1 MTSQSPKFQPRA
13 GKGRSPKATICL
25 EYNKTVNQD
34 YSKFIDDMIEKKVQQ
49 AVRSLAIH
57 LR

>member
-1 MTSQSPKFQPRA
+1 MTTQSPKFQPRA

-34 YSKFIDDMIEKKVQQ
+34 YSKFIDDMIEKKSSAGRQELGNP
-49 AVRSLAIH
+49 S
-57 LR
+57 